1 MMECLAGWSWLT
13 KVTFAK
19 RHLKKTLNIVNL
31 YEHFKTVDLEIFA
44 EYQMMFIWKT
54 ERDKLEN
61 HNKNVYA
68 CILLALQNILYN
80 GALLEFI
87 IRSHY
92 LAIIVIFCK
101 VASAVFCFFFLDFNE

>member
-1 MMECLAGWSWLT
+1 MPGWLVLVDEGDICKKT
-13 KVTFAK
+13 PE
-19 RHLKKTLNIVNL
+19 KKTLNIVNL

-80 GALLEFI
+80 AQ
-87 IRSHY
+87 HY
-92 LAIIVIFCK
+92 LNLSLEVIIWQLLLYFAK
-101 VASAVFCFFFLDFNE
+101 